1 MTQQHHASMR
11 TTPIALV
18 IAAVVILA
26 MGGLWLWS
34 NLSGGAAP
42 QPGPNP
48 TASPTASPAPSPSSK
63 ADPKLPETLLWQVRN
78 DELVAVDNLLIGSPT
93 NSSQT
98 ALIYI
103 PGGLLVDAGAAGE
116 MTLARTAELSD
127 TLASPRALSGLVGV
141 RVTGAFVLER
151 LAFAGLVDAVD
162 GVWIKTSYGRAHLNG
177 PAAANY
183 VLTTKS
189 GETEK
194 DGIARFSDVMH
205 SVFMRLPG
213 DIEQMRQLVT
223 SLGASARGT
232 IPSADIVALLMST
245 RDAVR
250 SGAYDESILPTSAL
264 RSGPQPIDVIQ
275 QSMSMSMMSRMLP
288 TSILR
293 PGESEPPRILLQTA
307 VTNALA
313 TLGARDA
320 IVSGGYLC
328 VGGSRVA
335 DQIVTKVHIP
345 DLSTAAREVGVGVAQ
360 ALGISELQIV
370 VGGMTNPTVD
380 AEVVLGSD
388 WKAP

>member
-34 NLSGGAAP
+34 NLSSAPVP

-48 TASPTASPAPSPSSK
+48 TASPTASPSPSPTV
-63 ADPKLPETLLWQVRN
+63 DPKLPETLLWQVRN
-78 DELVAVDNLLIGSPT
+78 DDFIAIDNLLIGSPT

-116 MTLARTAELSD
+116 MTLARTALLSD

-162 GVWIKTSYGRAHLNG
+162 GVWIRTSYGRAYLNG
-177 PAAANY
+177 PAAADY
-183 VLTTKS
+183 VLKVRP
-189 GETEK
+189 GETEQ
-194 DGIARFSDVMH
+194 DGVVRFSDVMH
-205 SVFMRLPG
+205 SVFRRLPA

-223 SLGASARGT
+223 SLGVSARGT

-245 RDAVR
+245 REAVR
-250 SGAYDESILPTSAL
+250 ADAYAESVLPTSVL
-264 RSGPQPIDVIQ
+264 RAGPQPIDVIQ
-275 QSMSMSMMSRMLP
+275 QTMSLEMLSRMVPGSVL
-288 TSILR
+288 L
-293 PGESEPPRILLQTA
+293 PGESEPPRVLLQSA

-313 TLGARDA
+313 TIGARDA

-328 VGGSRVA
+328 VSGSRVA
-335 DQIVTKVHIP
+335 DRIATRIRIP
-345 DLSTAAREVGVGVAQ
+345 DLSSAAREVGVGVAQ